1 MPIWLANLH
10 NSYAVHN
17 VVAVRPELPFFVIT
31 WDGDTQLE
39 WIDLGDPRLRLRPFH
54 FEIYYGKESSRDA
67 YYLDALRTAAQS
79 ETMITQEIF
88 GFHDLF
94 CRFPGDLGQTNF
106 LYAGQFLV
114 APPTWESLGDSWRA
128 LTGQEPASANPDFA
142 HFARMVLRLP
152 VMGPD
157 LLEAMNH
164 FTALYTRHLANANTP
179 DHPAEETIAA
189 EIDAVNRDQLSTLWP
204 IDHWVQSVIQPDKFL
219 LPPWYFEGELV
230 DWVKEAIGIRR
241 LPTTAMTLMPLDSR
255 ANKLDWVQTL
265 IRNAQIQREC
275 IAFARQLPETAA
287 TRLQDYGISIVTSCD
302 PNKSASRQR
311 LELKERAE
319 AFRAFVRK
327 RFQVHSVVG
336 IGPTLPRGAPLH
348 DSHREAVLTLHMC
361 VQLKKSILFFDDHE
375 GKREFRYSELQEA
388 ANHLT
393 EVLDRDNSTEL
404 KMASGAYVQ
413 RVLRYSNERVEVARG
428 QFLAMLFQLVAV
440 VQRRNPIR
448 KDVRDTFASKLS
460 LGIEDARSLN
470 ELIEEFNEALQ
481 RLSVVASQ
489 AWQGTNVILLETTLQ
504 YLRENFHEQLPLPKV
519 ARKAGFSVPAFTRSF
534 KQATGT
540 TFVSYLRALRIE
552 HAKKLVSTTPLSLE
566 QVAYSCGFNSQHHLI
581 RSFKKVTDMTPG
593 AYRRQQRLLEDVGN

>member
-1 MPIWLANLH
+1 MPSWLANLH
-10 NSYAVHN
+10 NGYAIHN
-17 VVAVRPELPFFVIT
+17 VVAVRPELPFFVIQ
-31 WDGDTQLE
+31 WDGASELE
-39 WIDLGDPRLRLRPFH
+39 WIDLSDPRLRLRPFH
-54 FEIYYGKESSRDA
+54 FEIYYGKESARDT
-67 YYLDALRTAAQS
+67 YYLQSLRAAACS
-79 ETMITQEIF
+79 EGMITREIF

-94 CRFPGDLGQTNF
+94 CRFPGALGETTF
-106 LYAGQFLV
+106 LYAGQFLTQ
-114 APPTWESLGDSWRA
+114 PPTWERLGDSWRA
-128 LTGQEPASANPDFA
+128 LTGKEPASADPDFA
-142 HFARMVLRLP
+142 HFAQMVLRLP

-157 LLEAMNH
+157 LLEAMSE
-164 FTALYTRHLANANTP
+164 FTSLYATHLAIGDAHATAK
-179 DHPAEETIAA
+179 DLAEQV
-189 EIDAVNRDQLSTLWP
+189 DAVNREKLSTLWP
-204 IDHWVQSVIQPDKFL
+204 IDHWVQSIIQPDKFL

-230 DWVKEAIGIRR
+230 DWVKEAIGISR

-265 IRNAQIQREC
+265 IRNAEIQREC
-275 IAFARQLPETAA
+275 IAFSRELPQTAA

-302 PNKSASRQR
+302 PNKSPSRQR
-311 LELKERAE
+311 LEIKERAE

-327 RFQVHSVVG
+327 RFGVHSVVG

-361 VQLKKSILFFDDHE
+361 VQLKKSVLFFDDHE
-375 GKREFRYSELQEA
+375 GQREFRYSALQEA

-393 EVLDRDNSTEL
+393 EVLDRDNGTEL

-428 QFLAMLFQLVAV
+428 QFLAMLFQLIAV

-448 KDVRDTFASKLS
+448 KDVRDSFVSNLT
-460 LGIEDARSLN
+460 LGLEDARSMN
-470 ELIEEFNEALQ
+470 EVIEEFNEALH

-489 AWQGTNVILLETTLQ
+489 AWQGTNVILLEATLQ
-504 YLRENFHEQLPLPKV
+504 YLQANFHEQLPLPKV
-519 ARKAGFSVPAFTRSF
+519 ARKAGFSVPAFTRIF

-566 QVAYSCGFNSQHHLI
+566 QVAHSCGFNSQHHLI

-593 AYRRQQRLLEDVGN
+593 AYRRQQRLLEEVGN

>member
-1 MPIWLANLH
+1 
-10 NSYAVHN
+10 
-17 VVAVRPELPFFVIT
+17 
-31 WDGDTQLE
+31 
-39 WIDLGDPRLRLRPFH
+39 
-54 FEIYYGKESSRDA
+54 
-67 YYLDALRTAAQS
+67 
-79 ETMITQEIF
+79 
-88 GFHDLF
+88 
-94 CRFPGDLGQTNF
+94 
-106 LYAGQFLV
+106 
-114 APPTWESLGDSWRA
+114 
-128 LTGQEPASANPDFA
+128 
-142 HFARMVLRLP
+142 
-152 VMGPD
+152 
-157 LLEAMNH
+157 
-164 FTALYTRHLANANTP
+164 
-179 DHPAEETIAA
+179 
-189 EIDAVNRDQLSTLWP
+189 
-204 IDHWVQSVIQPDKFL
+204 
-219 LPPWYFEGELV
+219 
-230 DWVKEAIGIRR
+230 
-241 LPTTAMTLMPLDSR
+241 
-255 ANKLDWVQTL
+255 
-265 IRNAQIQREC
+265 
-275 IAFARQLPETAA
+275 
-287 TRLQDYGISIVTSCD
+287 
-302 PNKSASRQR
+302 
-311 LELKERAE
+311 
-319 AFRAFVRK
+319 
-327 RFQVHSVVG
+327 VG

-388 ANHLT
+388 GNHLT

-448 KDVRDTFASKLS
+448 QDVRDTFVSKLT